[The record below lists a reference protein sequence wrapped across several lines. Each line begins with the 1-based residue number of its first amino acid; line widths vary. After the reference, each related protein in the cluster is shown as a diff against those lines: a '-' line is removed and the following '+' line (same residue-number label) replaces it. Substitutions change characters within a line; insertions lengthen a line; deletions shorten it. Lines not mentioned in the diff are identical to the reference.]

1 MLYDLSRPLTPR
13 TAVFPG
19 DTCVAIAPVMRIA
32 DGDSAN
38 VTALTLSAHAG
49 THIDAPLHY
58 ADDGMGIDRVPLD
71 RLIGPCR
78 VVTIAGAGDVTRER
92 LQAALGARVPPR
104 VLIHTRASDVSD
116 DLWDPMFAAIEPAAV
131 AWLGS
136 LGVRLI
142 GVDTPSV
149 DPATSKALP
158 AHKAC
163 LAADITII
171 ENLRFG
177 GVPDGDFEL
186 IALPICIAGNDA
198 APARVVLRSI

>member
-1 MLYDLSRPLTPR
+1 
-13 TAVFPG
+13 
-19 DTCVAIAPVMRIA
+19 
-32 DGDSAN
+32 
-38 VTALTLSAHAG
+38 
-49 THIDAPLHY
+49 
-58 ADDGMGIDRVPLD
+58 
-71 RLIGPCR
+71 
-78 VVTIAGAGDVTRER
+78 
-92 LQAALGARVPPR
+92 
-104 VLIHTRASDVSD
+104 
-116 DLWDPMFAAIEPAAV
+116 
-131 AWLGS
+131 
-136 LGVRLI
+136 VRLI